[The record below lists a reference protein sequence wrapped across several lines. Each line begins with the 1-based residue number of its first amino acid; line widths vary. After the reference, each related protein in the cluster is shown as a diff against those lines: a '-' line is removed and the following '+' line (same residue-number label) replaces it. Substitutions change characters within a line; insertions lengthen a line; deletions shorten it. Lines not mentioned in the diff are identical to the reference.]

1 MVCYISGLKE
11 VTNMNELLL
20 WLGRSVGLG
29 GVLVCLLSAVVRLK
43 GGYFIGGFQVGTLLQ
58 AGIALMTF
66 ACLCLLARR

>member
-1 MVCYISGLKE
+1 MVCYISCLKE

-20 WLGRSVGLG
+20 WLGRGVGLG

-43 GGYFIGGFQVGTLLQ
+43 GSYFIGGFQVGTLLL